1 MIAQLEDL
9 VVIEKPDES
18 QDAPKIP
25 NYDEE
30 EPKAVECDGLLP
42 LAPTRSFSEFVIF
55 VNVQDIFIRSTSSI
69 IQDFVA
75 DSGDASGVLVA
86 RDGKPLCWDINETC
100 TRSTRWLDHPRTYGL
115 IFDPLSSSAPS
126 ILGDGR
132 LIRAADGLHHTPFS
146 MAYRSGV
153 TTAITAP
160 EHGPFYFG
168 RTCFSTGA
176 SHKLDLSTQ
185 TAVLRRLF
193 FWQGNLVETPLA
205 FKKVA
210 AGGTPLVIEVGSADA
225 ITTLISLKQE
235 LEAVN
240 ENKIHLTIFGATES
254 HLLAKELAEPGVG
267 VVVGPVHPIPDSWE
281 IRRKLP
287 GPPLSK
293 DRTIGSLLHYN
304 VTVGILPVG
313 FPAKFV
319 PPGNWKLIIACC
331 PGMFI
336 RHGILTVNTGCSG
349 FRWKNQ
355 QRNCS
360 MHGSRKFRKV
370 EARNMDLVVTTG
382 GDLMNTNSKVL
393 AILSQRSERVVIF

>member
-1 MIAQLEDL
+1 MALDVSIRNTYATHSRPILSDLVLEDL

-42 LAPTRSFSEFVIF
+42 LAPTRSFSKSVIF

-132 LIRAADGLHHTPFS
+132 LIRAADGLQYGT
-146 MAYRSGV
+146 R
-153 TTAITAP
+153 
-160 EHGPFYFG
+160 
-168 RTCFSTGA
+168 
-176 SHKLDLSTQ
+176 D
-185 TAVLRRLF
+185 
-193 FWQGNLVETPLA
+193 
-205 FKKVA
+205 
-210 AGGTPLVIEVGSADA
+210 GGTPLVIEVGSADA

-254 HLLAKELAEPGVG
+254 HLLAKELAEAGVG
-267 VVVGPVHPIPDSWE
+267 VVVGPVHPFPESWE

-287 GPPLSK
+287 GPPLSR

-313 FPAKFV
+313 FPGKFV

-331 PGMFI
+331 LGMFI

-393 AILSQRSERVVIF
+393 AILSQRSERVDIF